1 MLHTNGNYFQF
12 ISFLLCHLLNNKA
25 SLILHFRSTVR
36 VVKSCRAG
44 VGKTLYK
51 KRMVS
56 DLDKKSGRN
65 MRFNQKEL
73 TIPLHDKSIDL
84 DEIMSALLAVTLPP
98 GELRPRIFHVDLSH
112 EVRAI

>member
-1 MLHTNGNYFQF
+1 MPF
-12 ISFLLCHLLNNKA
+12 A

-65 MRFNQKEL
+65 MRFDQKEL